1 MGREGVSKL
10 LGVLRPVN
18 HYGYIKARGEKER
31 HLKKRGGK
39 KREGTVASYTVS
51 VTVALKKQ
59 QQQQQQQNCWWERRN
74 D

>member
-39 KREGTVASYTVS
+39 KKGGYRCIIHSFSHSCFEKTTTTTTTTKLLVGE
-51 VTVALKKQ
+51 K
-59 QQQQQQQNCWWERRN
+59 E
-74 D
+74 